1 MIVIN
6 RRRQWRRRRAA
17 LIAILC
23 ITAISIKSIFPE
35 DTFID
40 EYELNTKSMDDNLH
54 RILSYTASNGD
65 TILHPNQV
73 AELQQQQQQDTLLP
87 YPQLTATNQT
97 LPPYHLKDAL
107 QIAQLYDHTY
117 LLLVYEPNSDTF
129 YGLYH
134 KNHKWTSGN
143 HKLLNSFN
151 DITFMLR
158 KAFPKR
164 FVKGKSDELVIPIS
178 SGDFPSIKTVCLNHF
193 KRQEA
198 NDVSASTSSSLSLQ
212 ITNTCTNSKAPILNF
227 GSVFAEESIM
237 PNMIAMPM
245 PEPHHL
251 PCFRMWADKR
261 QICDELQPK
270 HVEPVRNR
278 GELYKGRGQSHY
290 QMVYGKEYGVE
301 WDDLIPQVVWRGT
314 DFSYLSRHNS
324 LRKIQFNDEVFTSKE
339 AAVEYLMSEESYNTL
354 LPRWKATVL
363 TAEAEVSANKS
374 DNEIPWAN
382 MKFSSYINR
391 GSKTRTQGSKQYKKW
406 EDIDMATGEYLGSE
420 QLLHYKYHIDLGG
433 GGGTTWSGTI
443 IKLALPGL
451 LFHHVT
457 PAKDYIHDYM
467 KSMVHY
473 VPIKEDLS
481 DLKEK
486 FDWAESHPDE
496 AKKIADEAT
505 KLMRYLTSEEGF
517 REMYQQRFVDTLR
530 QVIDAYQP
538 LSTTHFPTTHAE
550 RLRTPNTSTSWKDV
564 KKAIAQ
570 IEGEGTLRPVIEC
583 AHSIN
588 ACITTGVRN
597 VDPHSTWS
605 TIPFPTIQGSD
616 LRAQLPP
623 ATISELLKAAAEDR
637 A

>member
-1 MIVIN
+1 MG
-6 RRRQWRRRRAA
+6 RQRRRRRAA
-17 LIAILC
+17 LIAVLC
-23 ITAISIKSIFPE
+23 FAAISIKSILKSE

-40 EYELNTKSMDDNLH
+40 NEYELDTKSMDNNLH

-73 AELQQQQQQDTLLP
+73 AELQQHQQQDTSPTNIP
-87 YPQLTATNQT
+87 YPQLIATKT
-97 LPPYHLKDAL
+97 IPPYHLKDAL

-134 KNHKWTSGN
+134 KWTSGN
-143 HKLLNSFN
+143 HKLFNSFN
-151 DITFMLR
+151 DITYMLR
-158 KAFPKR
+158 KAFPTR
-164 FVKGKSDELVIPIS
+164 FIKGESDELVIPIS
-178 SGDFPSIKTVCLNHF
+178 SGDFPSIKSVCLKHF

-198 NDVSASTSSSLSLQ
+198 DNDVSTATTSLSSQ
-212 ITNTCTNSKAPILNF
+212 ITNTCSNSKAPILNF
-227 GSVFAEESIM
+227 GSVFSEESII

-251 PCFRMWADKR
+251 PCFRMWADKH

-270 HVEPVRNR
+270 QVVERRRNT

-290 QMVYGKEYGVE
+290 QMVYGKEYGIE
-301 WDDLIPQVVWRGT
+301 WDELIPQIVWRGT

-339 AAVEYLMSEESYNTL
+339 AAVYSLMSEESYNTL
-354 LPRWKATVL
+354 LPRWKAAVL
-363 TAEAEVSANKS
+363 TAEAEVNTKS
-374 DNEIPWAN
+374 DDEIPWAN

-467 KSMVHY
+467 KPMVHY

-486 FDWAESHPDE
+486 FEWAESHPDE
-496 AKKIADEAT
+496 AKKISDEAT

-517 REMYQQRFVDTLR
+517 REMYQQRIVEPLK
-530 QVIDAYQP
+530 QVINAYQP
-538 LSTTHFPTTHAE
+538 LSVAHFPTTHAE
-550 RLRTPNTSTSWKDV
+550 RLRTPNKSTSWKDV

-588 ACITTGVRN
+588 ACITTGVRST
-597 VDPHSTWS
+597 DPNSTLEYN
-605 TIPFPTIQGSD
+605 PFSNNT
-616 LRAQLPP
+616 RV
-623 ATISELLKAAAEDR
+623 
-637 A
+637 

>member
-1 MIVIN
+1 MVIFN
-6 RRRQWRRRRAA
+6 RRQRRRWRAA

-23 ITAISIKSIFPE
+23 ITAISIKSILTE

-40 EYELNTKSMDDNLH
+40 NEYELDTESMDNNLH

-73 AELQQQQQQDTLLP
+73 AELQQQQQDTSPP
-87 YPQLTATNQT
+87 YPQLIATNQT

-151 DITFMLR
+151 DITYMLR
-158 KAFPKR
+158 KAFTQR
-164 FVKGKSDELVIPIS
+164 FVKGESDELVIPIS

-193 KRQEA
+193 KRQLA
-198 NDVSASTSSSLSLQ
+198 DDVSTTSSSLSLQ
-212 ITNTCTNSKAPILNF
+212 IINTCTNSKAPVLNF
-227 GSVFAEESIM
+227 GSVFNEESIM

-251 PCFRMWADKR
+251 PCFRMWADKH

-270 HVEPVRNR
+270 QFVERRRNT

-290 QMVYGKEYGVE
+290 QMVYGKEYGID

-339 AAVEYLMSEESYNTL
+339 AAVVEYLMSEESYNTL

-363 TAEAEVSANKS
+363 TAEAEVNTKS
-374 DNEIPWAN
+374 DDEIPWAN

-467 KSMVHY
+467 KPMVHY

-486 FDWAESHPDE
+486 FEWAESHPDE
-496 AKKIADEAT
+496 AKQIANEAT

-517 REMYQQRFVDTLR
+517 REMYQQRIVEPLKI
-530 QVIDAYQP
+530 VIDAYQP
-538 LSTTHFPTTHAE
+538 LSATHFPTTHAE
-550 RLRTPNTSTSWKDV
+550 RLRNPNKSSSWKDV